1 MKISITKKIIA
12 LVSIPIL
19 LICLAVGIVSA
30 NIMRIIITDEIEM
43 QLKVGAY
50 SASQTLDHVSLK
62 EEMNKDIYD
71 LHDYTDIDVTIFQD
85 DTRVASTIEN
95 AVGTKMDKGI
105 YEELQTGKDYFAT
118 NANVNGQPYFG
129 YYIPFFENGN
139 FTGAT
144 FTGIPQVDANKVIF
158 TTTMKIVFCILGYG
172 LIFIGIAL
180 FFVRKMVKSIK
191 GLERTISTLLD
202 NDLATKHDKYTIEH
216 DELEEICNKT
226 VDFSE
231 HLMMIINKIKLAS
244 EDLKN
249 IASDLKGNAQ
259 FTNDTC
265 NQISQAVESVAS
277 GAVSQAEDTSD
288 AASKINDMSE
298 ELGRI
303 KDNTNDLNGIANS
316 MNTAK
321 NNVMNVLT
329 ELQKVNGNMVKEIDA
344 TSCQVNATSESVDQI
359 KKAVDMI
366 KDIAN
371 QTRLLSLNAS
381 VEASHAA
388 EHGKGF
394 AVVAGEIG
402 KLANQSAE
410 SSNEIEKILKQLVK
424 NYSEIIRNVQNTT
437 NNMTIQNDKLIE
449 TQNVFT
455 ILEQD
460 INSTVDRINNINTM
474 IENLDESIRNMVDV
488 VSNLSA
494 ISQENSASTE
504 QTMAAMEELNAIV
517 NQVYEKANTV
527 DNSADE
533 LMYEIGIFKTE

>member
-50 SASQTLDHVSLK
+50 SASQTLHHETF
-62 EEMNKDIYD
+62 EEDVDKDIHD
-71 LHDYTDIDVTIFQD
+71 LHDYTDIDITIFND

-118 NANVNGQPYFG
+118 DANVNGEKYFG
-129 YYIPFFENGN
+129 YYIPFFEDGN

-144 FTGIPQVDANKVIF
+144 FTGIPQADANKVIF
-158 TTTMKIVFCILGYG
+158 TTTAKIVFCILGYG
-172 LIFIGIAL
+172 LIFVGIAL

-202 NDLATKHDKYTIEH
+202 NDLATKHDKYEIEH

-298 ELGRI
+298 ELGKI
-303 KDNTNDLNGIANS
+303 KDNTNDLNSIANS

-344 TSCQVNATSESVDQI
+344 TSDQVNATSESVDEI

-366 KDIAN
+366 KNIAN
-371 QTRLLSLNAS
+371 QTRLLALNTS
-381 VEASHAA
+381 IEAARA
-388 EHGKGF
+388 GEHGKGF
-394 AVVAGEIG
+394 SVVAEEIG
-402 KLANQSAE
+402 KLASQSAE
-410 SSNEIEKILKQLVK
+410 SSDEIENILKQLVK
-424 NYSEIIRNVQNTT
+424 DYNEIIGNVQNTT
-437 NNMTIQNDKLIE
+437 NNMTIQNEKLSE
-449 TQNVFT
+449 TQDVFT

-460 INSTVDRINNINTM
+460 INSTVERINNINTM
-474 IENLDESIRNMVDV
+474 VENLDESIRNMVDV

-494 ISQENSASTE
+494 ISEENSASTE
-504 QTMAAMEELNAIV
+504 QTIAAMEELNAIV

>member
-50 SASQTLDHVSLK
+50 SASQTLHHETF
-62 EEMNKDIYD
+62 EEDVDKDIHD
-71 LHDYTDIDVTIFQD
+71 LHDYTDIDITIFND

-158 TTTMKIVFCILGYG
+158 TTTAKIVFCILGYG

-191 GLERTISTLLD
+191 GLERTVSTLLD

-244 EDLKN
+244 EDLKS

-298 ELGRI
+298 ELGKI
-303 KDNTNDLNGIANS
+303 KVDANDLNDIANS
-316 MNTAK
+316 MNNAK
-321 NNVMNVLT
+321 KNVMNVLV

-359 KKAVDMI
+359 KKAVDII

-381 VEASHAA
+381 IEASHAG

-394 AVVAGEIG
+394 SVVASEIG

-424 NYSEIIRNVQNTT
+424 NYNEIIGNVQNTT
-437 NNMTIQNDKLIE
+437 NNMTIQNEKISE
-449 TQNVFT
+449 TQDVFT

-460 INSTVDRINNINTM
+460 INGTVERINNINTM
-474 IENLDESIRNMVDV
+474 VENLDNEIVKMVDV

-494 ISQENSASTE
+494 ISEENSASTE

-533 LMYEIGIFKTE
+533 LMNEIGIFKTE